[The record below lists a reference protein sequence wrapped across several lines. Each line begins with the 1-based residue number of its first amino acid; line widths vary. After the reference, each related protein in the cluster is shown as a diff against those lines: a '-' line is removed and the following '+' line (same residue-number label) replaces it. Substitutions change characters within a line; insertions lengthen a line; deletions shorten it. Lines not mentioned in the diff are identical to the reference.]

1 MSRGRNLGVQIFSFL
16 FIIALAATSVVW
28 VLRGL
33 RVLNISGGVIWVL
46 LLLSISLGVI
56 SIAQR
61 QRRY

>member
-1 MSRGRNLGVQIFSFL
+1 MSRSPNPGVLIFSSL
-16 FIIALAATSVVW
+16 FIIALAATSLVW

-33 RVLNISGGVIWVL
+33 RVINISGGVIWVL